1 MYFLDVI
8 NKTKN
13 LSKIQSLEEKKILLF
28 INADTNRLNLKLKT
42 QTSPIEVFI
51 KFVKIEGLLRG
62 RYEYEIRIEDAEIL
76 MCAMRN

>member
-51 KFVKIEGLLRG
+51 NFSKKEELWRG
-62 RYEYEIRIEDAEIL
+62 RYEYEIKIEDAGIL
-76 MCAMRN
+76 MHALKS